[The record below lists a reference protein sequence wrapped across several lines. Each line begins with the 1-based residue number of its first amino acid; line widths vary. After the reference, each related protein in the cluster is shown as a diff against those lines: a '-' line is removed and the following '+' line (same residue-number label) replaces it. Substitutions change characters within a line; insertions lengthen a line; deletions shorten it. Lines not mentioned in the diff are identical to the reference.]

1 MTNQFVT
8 DSIERIRVAD
18 ARHAKSLKA
27 FADNPFSFFDF
38 IWNESQTQIS
48 DFFDEP
54 DGRSGGTNFENDS
67 SVGGSGEGDRVAGSS
82 PDAERGS
89 EPR

>member
-38 IWNESQTQIS
+38 ILNESQTQIS
-48 DFFDEP
+48 DFYEP

-67 SVGGSGEGDRVAGSS
+67 SVGGSGEGDRVARSS
-82 PDAERGS
+82 PDVERGS